1 MTALHRTF
9 GPLLAAIFCCAVPAA
24 GAQEAD
30 VAAAE
35 QLLNTNRCSKCHSA
49 DRQKDGPS
57 YKSIA
62 AKYKGQK
69 DAEAKLVKHMTSS
82 PVVEIDGIKE
92 QHVNIKSSDAGAIR
106 NVARY
111 VLSR

>member
-1 MTALHRTF
+1 MTALRRTAS
-9 GPLLAAIFCCAVPAA
+9 PLLAALLACAVSAA
-24 GAQEAD
+24 GAQQAD

-57 YKSIA
+57 YKKIA
-62 AKYKGQK
+62 ATYKGQK
-69 DAEAKLVKHMTSS
+69 DAEEKLVKHMTSS
-82 PVVEIDGIKE
+82 PMVSIDGIKE
-92 QHVNIKSSDAGAIR
+92 EHPNIKSSDPNAIR

-111 VLSR
+111 LLSR